1 MKRKVLFII
10 DSLGCGGAEKS
21 MVSLLPLLDYS
32 RLEVNLC
39 IVSRGGVFENYLPPE
54 VNLVNLPAPSFF
66 SEYIS
71 NALFSM
77 ARRCLSLLS
86 IKRHNAELAWICK
99 RLFFPDYKE
108 KYDIAVA
115 YHQGFPTY
123 YVADKVHADKKIA
136 WVNADMEKAGYHPH
150 FNRPYYEKMSKVCVV
165 SNMLYN
171 MLPSAGY
178 VDNHRLM
185 IVKDIVNV
193 NLIQQ
198 LSKESI
204 RVTNPTD
211 VIKLLTVGRMVSSK
225 NYPLAV
231 ETARILSR
239 AKKSFVWYFVGD
251 GSSRGTI
258 ERLVNKYGLMD
269 KVFIAG
275 TQINPYPY
283 FRMCD
288 IYVHTSSFEGFGLTI
303 SEAKALHKPVVTTN
317 FPSAYD
323 QIVDGENGLIAEMSA
338 ESLAEK
344 ILSLIESP
352 SLRNHLIHATESE
365 INSTM
370 ETESKKVNRLL
381 LEI

>member
-1 MKRKVLFII
+1 MKRKVLFVI

-21 MVSLLPLLDYS
+21 LVSLLAQLDYS
-32 RLEVNLC
+32 RLDISLS
-39 IVSRGGVFENYLPPE
+39 IVSRGGIFEKYIPSE
-54 VNLVNLPAPSFF
+54 VRLIPFPTPSRFLAMLSNGLYSFF
-66 SEYIS
+66 
-71 NALFSM
+71 
-77 ARRCLSLLS
+77 RRILLLLGV
-86 IKRHNAELAWICK
+86 RLHGAELGWICRHSIIPVFK
-99 RLFFPDYKE
+99 GH
-108 KYDIAVA
+108 YDVSVA

-136 WVNADMEKAGYHPH
+136 WVNADMEKAGYRMR

-165 SNMLYN
+165 SDMLYN

-178 VDNHRLM
+178 VDNCRLM

-204 RVTNPTD
+204 QVTNRTD

-251 GSSRGTI
+251 GSSRGAI
-258 ERLVNKYGLMD
+258 EKLVNEYGLMD
-269 KVFIAG
+269 KVYLAG

-338 ESLAEK
+338 ESLARK
-344 ILSLIESP
+344 ILSLIENP
-352 SLRNHLIHATESE
+352 SLRTHLVQGTERE
-365 INSTM
+365 RNSTM
-370 ETESKKVNRLL
+370 ETESNKVNRLL